1 MIVIAINKKKSLDM
15 FKSRKKIENI
25 NDFLNYGKFLSKR
38 KCLRGGRTDSQSSLS
53 SFYNIDWLIN
63 VFWTGSAVLTVLIH
77 MHRENFNPI
86 YKRD

>member
-15 FKSRKKIENI
+15 FKSQKKNENI

-53 SFYNIDWLIN
+53 SFYNIDESVKNLIDSHALKLYR
-63 VFWTGSAVLTVLIH
+63 VSDLLG
-77 MHRENFNPI
+77 
-86 YKRD
+86 